1 MRCGNWKVPAEM
13 SVGHAAAGEDIA
25 AREDVAASGDPPVAV
40 AVGAAEEGRPIAEQ
54 LNPPVLN
61 VTSSQPAVFGNASL
75 KIL

>member
-13 SVGHAAAGEDIA
+13 SVGHAAAGED
-25 AREDVAASGDPPVAV
+25 VAASGDPPVAV
-40 AVGAAEEGRPIAEQ
+40 AVGAAEEEGRPIAEQ